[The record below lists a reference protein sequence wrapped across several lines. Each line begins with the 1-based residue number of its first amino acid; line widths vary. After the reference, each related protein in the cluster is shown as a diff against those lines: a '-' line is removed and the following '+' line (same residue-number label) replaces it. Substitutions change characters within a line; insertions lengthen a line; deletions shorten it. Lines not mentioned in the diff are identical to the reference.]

1 MQPKLV
7 KWVLAHEPIE
17 IFIRAA
23 EEFKQIVEARA
34 PGRLNIDIL
43 TLSDYS
49 AKYRNGEKVT
59 KGQLLDL
66 MAQGEIQM
74 SQMYTYVL
82 SKFNRD
88 LDVLDLPFLFKDHDH
103 AQRVFEGPI
112 GESMLAGYSRDGS
125 KIRGLGFTY
134 SGGYKNMTFNKDV
147 TALTDFVGAKI
158 RTSNSPVAQATFRS
172 LGAEPTTFE
181 IEELAERLG
190 TDEIDAGECTWP
202 RFYGNGVYKNTKTV
216 VNTDH
221 SLLVTNIIINT
232 DFFNELDLE
241 LQTIVKD
248 AAIQA
253 ARFEREISVD
263 DVGPTSTRARQE
275 GYKIVDLSEDER
287 SEFVKTT
294 AVVYDQF
301 SDYFSPGLVDSI
313 RKLQ

>member
-1 MQPKLV
+1 MEPKLV
-7 KWVLAHEPIE
+7 KWVLAHDPIE

-23 EEFKQIVEARA
+23 EEFKKIVEARA

-43 TLSDYS
+43 TLSEYS
-49 AKYRNGEKVT
+49 AKYRNGERVT

-66 MAQGEIQM
+66 MARGEIEM

-88 LDVLDLPFLFKDHDH
+88 LDILDMPFLFRDHDH

-112 GESMLAGYSRDGS
+112 GESMLEGYGREGS
-125 KIRGLGFTY
+125 KIKGLGFTY
-134 SGGYKNMTFNKDV
+134 SGGYKNMAFNKDV
-147 TALTDFVGAKI
+147 TQLTDFIGAKV

-181 IEELAERLG
+181 IEELADRLG

-202 RFYGNGVYKNTKTV
+202 RFYGNGIYKNAKSV

-221 SLLVTNIIINT
+221 SLLVTNIIINSE
-232 DFFNELDLE
+232 FFKDLDLE
-241 LQTIVKD
+241 LQTVVKD

-253 ARFEREISVD
+253 ARFEREISVE
-263 DVGPTSTRARQE
+263 DVGPTSSRAREE
-275 GYKIVDLSEDER
+275 GYKIIDLSDNER
-287 SEFVKTT
+287 EEFVKTT

-301 SDYFSPGLVDSI
+301 ADYFTPGLIDSI
-313 RKLQ
+313 KKL

>member
-49 AKYRNGEKVT
+49 AKYRNGEKVA

-82 SKFNRD
+82 SKYNKD

-112 GESMLAGYSRDGS
+112 GEAMLEGYSRDGS

-147 TALTDFVGAKI
+147 TTLTDFIGAKI
-158 RTSNSPVAQATFRS
+158 RTSNSPVAQATFKS

-232 DFFNELDLE
+232 DFFNDLDLE
-241 LQTIVKD
+241 LQSIVRD

-253 ARFEREISVD
+253 ARFEREISVE
-263 DVGPTSTRARQE
+263 DVGPTSTRARSE
-275 GYKIVDLSEDER
+275 GYKIVDLSDEER
-287 SEFVKTT
+287 SEFIKTT

>member
-7 KWVLAHEPIE
+7 KWVLAHDPIE

-23 EEFKQIVEARA
+23 EEFKKIVEARA

-49 AKYRNGEKVT
+49 AKYCNGKKVT

-82 SKFNRD
+82 SKYNKD
-88 LDVLDLPFLFKDHDH
+88 LDVLDMPFLFRDHGH

-112 GESMLAGYSRDGS
+112 GEAMLEGYGREGS
-125 KIRGLGFTY
+125 KIKGLGFTY
-134 SGGYKNMTFNKDV
+134 SGGYKNMAFNKDV
-147 TALTDFVGAKI
+147 TTLTDFVGAKI
-158 RTSNSPVAQATFRS
+158 RTSNSPVAQATFKS
-172 LGAEPTTFE
+172 LGAVPTTFE
-181 IEELAERLG
+181 IEELAQRLG

-202 RFYGNGVYKNTKTV
+202 RFYGNGVNETAKTV

-232 DFFNELDLE
+232 DFFNDLDVE
-241 LQTIVKD
+241 LQAIVKD

-253 ARFEREISVD
+253 ARFEREISVE
-263 DVGPTSTRARQE
+263 DVGPTSARARNE
-275 GYKIVDLSEDER
+275 GYKIVDLTSDER
-287 SEFVKTT
+287 NEFVKTT
-294 AVVYDQF
+294 AVVYEQF
-301 SDYFSPGLVDSI
+301 ADYFSPGLIDSI
-313 RKLQ
+313 KKL

>member
-23 EEFKQIVEARA
+23 EEFKQIVEAQA

-66 MAQGEIQM
+66 MAQGEIEM

-88 LDVLDLPFLFKDHDH
+88 LDILDMPFLFRDHDH

-112 GESMLAGYSRDGS
+112 GESMLEGYGREGS
-125 KIRGLGFTY
+125 KIKGLGFTY
-134 SGGYKNMTFNKDV
+134 SGGYKNMAFNKDV
-147 TALTDFVGAKI
+147 TQLTDFIGAKV

-181 IEELAERLG
+181 IEELADRLG

-202 RFYGNGVYKNTKTV
+202 RFYGNGIYKNAKSV

-221 SLLVTNIIINT
+221 SLLVTNIIINSE
-232 DFFNELDLE
+232 FFKDLDLE
-241 LQTIVKD
+241 LQTVVKD

-253 ARFEREISVD
+253 ARFEREISVE
-263 DVGPTSTRARQE
+263 DVGPTSSRAREE
-275 GYKIVDLSEDER
+275 GYKIIDLSDNER
-287 SEFVKTT
+287 EEFVKTT

-301 SDYFSPGLVDSI
+301 ADYFTPGLIDSI
-313 RKLQ
+313 KKL

>member
-1 MQPKLV
+1 MEPKLV
-7 KWVLAHEPIE
+7 KWVLAHDPIE

-23 EEFKQIVEARA
+23 EEFKKIVEARA

-43 TLSDYS
+43 TLSEYS
-49 AKYRNGEKVT
+49 AKYRNGERVT

-66 MAQGEIQM
+66 MARGEIEM

-88 LDVLDLPFLFKDHDH
+88 LDVLDMPFLFRDHDH

-112 GESMLAGYSRDGS
+112 GESMLEGYGREGS
-125 KIRGLGFTY
+125 KIKGLGFTY
-134 SGGYKNMTFNKDV
+134 SGGYKNMAFNKDV
-147 TALTDFVGAKI
+147 TQLTDFIGAKV

-181 IEELAERLG
+181 IEELADRLG

-202 RFYGNGVYKNTKTV
+202 RFYGNGIYKNAKSV

-221 SLLVTNIIINT
+221 SLLVTNIIINSE
-232 DFFNELDLE
+232 FFKDLDLE
-241 LQTIVKD
+241 LQTVVKD

-253 ARFEREISVD
+253 ARFEREISVE
-263 DVGPTSTRARQE
+263 DVGPTSSRAREE
-275 GYKIVDLSEDER
+275 GYKIIDLSDNER
-287 SEFVKTT
+287 EEFVKTT

-301 SDYFSPGLVDSI
+301 ADYFTPGLIDSI
-313 RKLQ
+313 KKL

>member
-23 EEFKQIVEARA
+23 EEFKRIVEARA

-49 AKYRNGEKVT
+49 KKYRNGEHVT

-66 MAQGEIQM
+66 MAAGEIQM

-82 SKFNRD
+82 SKYNKD
-88 LDVLDLPFLFKDHDH
+88 LDVLDLPFLFRDHNH

-112 GESMLAGYSRDGS
+112 GEEMLEGYSRDGS
-125 KIRGLGFTY
+125 KIKGLGFTY

-202 RFYGNGVYKNTKTV
+202 RFYGNDVYKNTKTV

-232 DFFNELDLE
+232 DFFNDLDLE
-241 LQTIVKD
+241 LQSIVKD

-253 ARFEREISVD
+253 ARFERQISVD
-263 DVGPTSTRARQE
+263 DVEPTSARARSE
-275 GYKIVDLSEDER
+275 GYKIVDLNAEER

-301 SDYFSPGLVDSI
+301 ADYFTPGLVDSI
-313 RKLQ
+313 IKS

>member
-7 KWVLAHEPIE
+7 KWVLAHDPIE

-23 EEFKQIVEARA
+23 EEFKKIVEARA

-43 TLSDYS
+43 TLSEYS
-49 AKYRNGEKVT
+49 EKYCDGKKVS

-82 SKFNRD
+82 SKYNRD
-88 LDVLDLPFLFKDHDH
+88 LDVLDMPFLFRDHDH

-112 GESMLAGYSRDGS
+112 GEQMLEGYGKEGS
-125 KIRGLGFTY
+125 KIKGLGFTY

-147 TALTDFVGAKI
+147 TTLTDFIGAKI
-158 RTSNSPVAQATFRS
+158 RTSNSPVAQATFKS
-172 LGAEPTTFE
+172 LGAQTTTFE
-181 IEELAERLG
+181 IEELADRLG
-190 TDEIDAGECTWP
+190 TAEIDAGECTWP
-202 RFYGNGVYKNTKTV
+202 RFYGNGVYKNTKTI

-221 SLLVTNIIINT
+221 SLLVTNIIINSE
-232 DFFNELDLE
+232 FFKDLDVE
-241 LQTIVKD
+241 LQAIVKD

-253 ARFEREISVD
+253 ARFEREISVE
-263 DVGPTSTRARQE
+263 DVGPTSSRARKE
-275 GYKIVDLSEDER
+275 GYKIVDLSNNER
-287 SEFVKTT
+287 DEFVKTT

-301 SDYFSPGLVDSI
+301 ADYFSPGLIDSI
-313 RKLQ
+313 KKL

>member
-7 KWVLAHEPIE
+7 KWVLAHDPIE

-23 EEFKQIVEARA
+23 EEFKKIVEARA

-43 TLSDYS
+43 TLSEYS
-49 AKYRNGEKVT
+49 EKYCDGNKVS

-82 SKFNRD
+82 SKYNRD
-88 LDVLDLPFLFKDHDH
+88 LDVLDMPFLFRDHDH

-112 GESMLAGYSRDGS
+112 GEQMLEGYGKEGS
-125 KIRGLGFTY
+125 KIKGLGFTY

-147 TALTDFVGAKI
+147 TTLTDFIGAKI
-158 RTSNSPVAQATFRS
+158 RTSNSPVAQATFKS
-172 LGAEPTTFE
+172 LGAQPTTFE
-181 IEELAERLG
+181 IEELADRLG
-190 TDEIDAGECTWP
+190 TAEIDAGECTWP
-202 RFYGNGVYKNTKTV
+202 RFYGNGVYKNTKTI

-221 SLLVTNIIINT
+221 SLLVTNIIINSE
-232 DFFNELDLE
+232 FFKDLDVE
-241 LQTIVKD
+241 LQAIVKD

-253 ARFEREISVD
+253 ARFEREISVE
-263 DVGPTSTRARQE
+263 DVGPTSSRARKE
-275 GYKIVDLSEDER
+275 GYKIVDLSNNER
-287 SEFVKTT
+287 DEFVKTT

-301 SDYFSPGLVDSI
+301 ADYFSPGLIDSI
-313 RKLQ
+313 KKL